1 MDMNDNLKNGD
12 VSGGIGLLNS
22 NTSPQFKKPSKS
34 NQMNWGIKNGDG
46 SGGNCYINIHTV
58 SKAKNQ
64 NYID

>member
-1 MDMNDNLKNGD
+1 MNTNLHNGD
-12 VSGGIGLLNS
+12 VSSGIGLINS
-22 NTSPQFKKPSKS
+22 HTLPQCNKPSNS
-34 NQMNWGIKNGDG
+34 NQMNWGIKNGDV